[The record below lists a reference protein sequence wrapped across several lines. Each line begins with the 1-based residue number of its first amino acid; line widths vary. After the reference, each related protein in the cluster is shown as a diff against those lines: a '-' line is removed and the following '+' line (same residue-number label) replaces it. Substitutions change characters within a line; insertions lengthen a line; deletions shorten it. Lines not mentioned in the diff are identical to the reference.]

1 MDPSLYVNRELSWL
15 EFDQRV
21 LEEALDPTV
30 PLLER
35 VKFLAIVSSNLD
47 EFFMVRVAGLKR
59 LIAAGAVTSGPD
71 GLSPAE
77 TLSAVS
83 TRAHELSEQQHGCWI
98 DELEPALARE
108 GISVVRPEDAT
119 AEQRVQ
125 LELFVRKTLLPVL
138 TPLAIDPGHPFPYLA
153 NRSLCLVAQIRATAP
168 SLLPRTRLVVVHLPS
183 QVLPRFVP
191 LPSGPG
197 EARFMRLEDV
207 ARLYLPWLYH
217 GYEVDSCHAIRVTR
231 DAEIAPQNVEAED
244 TLAAVESSLRER
256 RMGAA
261 VRLQYDADLP
271 ADVLETLVDHLELE
285 STDLYPGA
293 GFTAFS
299 DLFQLYGVDMPRLKE
314 HPPSPLPVP
323 AFDSAPDVWS
333 AMRAGDIL
341 VHHPYQSFDA
351 VTHFVEE
358 AALDPKVLAIKM
370 TLYRVSPASPIAQ
383 ALTKAAERGKE
394 VAVLVEL
401 KARFD
406 EEANIRWA
414 RALEAVGAHVVYGL
428 PNYKTHCKAC
438 LVVRQEAEG
447 IRRYCH
453 LATGNYNAKTA
464 GLYADFG
471 LFTCRDSFGEDL
483 TELFNLLT
491 GYMRPRPL
499 HHLLMA
505 PTGLR
510 PALVERIRRE
520 AGHARAGRGG
530 HIICKMNSLVDPIL
544 IEELYDASRAGVD
557 IDLIVRGICCLRPGV
572 PGVSDRIRAISI
584 VDRYLEHARA
594 FSFDNAGQPE
604 VFLAS
609 ADWMPRNLDH
619 RIEIA
624 FPLVDPAL
632 RQQVRE
638 FLDMQLTDTVK
649 ARVIGPDGRSHR
661 LERGGRPAVRAQDR
675 AYELIEPPP
684 ALSQAPLSRPAAE
697 PPAVE
702 PPGRSVVPSAS
713 VPASREEQAT
723 VS

>member
-1 MDPSLYVNRELSWL
+1 MEPSLYVNRELSWL
-15 EFDQRV
+15 EFNQRV

-59 LIAAGAVTSGPD
+59 LIGAGVTTAGPD
-71 GLSPAE
+71 GLGPSE
-77 TLSAVS
+77 TLHALAV
-83 TRAHELSEQQHGCWI
+83 RAHELSEQQHGCWI
-98 DELEPALARE
+98 EELEPALARE
-108 GISVVRPEDAT
+108 GISVVRPEDVT
-119 AEQRVQ
+119 AEQRKH
-125 LELFVRKTLLPVL
+125 LEQFVRRTLLPVL

-153 NRSLCLVAQIRATAP
+153 NRSLCLVAQIRTEVP

-183 QVLPRFVP
+183 GVLPRFVP
-191 LPSGPG
+191 LPSAHG

-207 ARLYLPWLYH
+207 ASLYLPWLYH
-217 GYEVDSCHAIRVTR
+217 GYEIDSCHAIRVTR
-231 DAEIAPQNVEAED
+231 DAEIAPQSVEAED

-261 VRLQYDADLP
+261 VRLQYDAGLP
-271 ADVLETLVDHLELE
+271 ADVLETLVGHLELE
-285 STDLYPGA
+285 PCDLYPGA

-299 DLFQLYGVDMPRLKE
+299 DLFQLYGAVDVARLKE
-314 HPPSPLPVP
+314 HPPAPLPVP
-323 AFDSAPDVWS
+323 AFDAAPDVWS
-333 AMRAGDIL
+333 AIRAGDIL
-341 VHHPYQSFDA
+341 VHHPYQSFDV

-370 TLYRVSPASPIAQ
+370 TLYRVSPTSPIAQ
-383 ALTKAAERGKE
+383 ALTKAAEHGKE

-428 PNYKTHCKAC
+428 PNFKTHCKAC
-438 LVVRQEAEG
+438 LVVRQEADG

-510 PALVERIRRE
+510 PALIERIRRE
-520 AGHARAGRGG
+520 ADHARAGRGG
-530 HIICKMNSLVDPIL
+530 NIVLKMNSLVDPVL
-544 IEELYDASRAGVD
+544 IDELYEASRAGVD
-557 IDLIVRGICCLRPGV
+557 IALIVRGICCLRPQV
-572 PGVSDRIRAISI
+572 PGVSERIRVVSI
-584 VDRYLEHARA
+584 VDRYLEHARV
-594 FSFDNAGQPE
+594 FSFDNGGHHE

-624 FPLVDPAL
+624 FPLVDPGL
-632 RQQVRE
+632 RHTVRA
-638 FLDMQLTDTVK
+638 FLQMQLSDNVK
-649 ARVIGPDGRSHR
+649 TRVIGPDGRSHR
-661 LERGGRPAVRAQDR
+661 VPRGSRPAVRAQDR
-675 AYELIEPPP
+675 AYELLE
-684 ALSQAPLSRPAAE
+684 ASA
-697 PPAVE
+697 
-702 PPGRSVVPSAS
+702 PSAAPGAA
-713 VPASREEQAT
+713 PAIAEAPARAASASAPAGVHEGHA
-723 VS
+723 SAS